1 MYIIN
6 SMQVW
11 GELRSHIGFAMGE
24 TAESPTRGVMKM
36 TVVMGDATMK
46 TMIKIVVVEIL
57 TMAKIMTH
65 SLLGVVKNNKREA
78 DILTTKQILMLAVL
92 VRRTGYLSLGHAS
105 HRQLNPC
112 RNEAPGKDA
121 KWRNSGD

>member
-1 MYIIN
+1 
-6 SMQVW
+6 
-11 GELRSHIGFAMGE
+11 
-24 TAESPTRGVMKM
+24 M
-36 TVVMGDATMK
+36 TVAMGDATMK

-57 TMAKIMTH
+57 TMAKIMNQLATGCCQKQQTRSRYSYDETDTH
-65 SLLGVVKNNKREA
+65 ALSLVR
-78 DILTTKQILMLAVL
+78 